1 MGKWPMFGKVISGFM
16 VIATLTVQAPVF
28 AVVTESAGN
37 DGEKQSKRKNKLY
50 SKGKMVLR
58 LGACN

>member
-1 MGKWPMFGKVISGFM
+1 MKVMFGKVISGFM

-37 DGEKQSKRKNKLY
+37 DGEKQSKRKKKL
-50 SKGKMVLR
+50 
-58 LGACN
+58 